1 MLEGV
6 RCVLPC
12 MLEVVEY
19 GFCLPEV
26 LEALEVPVVMGC
38 VLLSM
43 LEVSKMM
50 CCVLLCMLDAVG
62 LVCWTCWRRC
72 TACRSVCEGC

>member
-19 GFCLPEV
+19 EFCLPEV
-26 LEALEVPVVMGC
+26 LEALEVPAVM
-38 VLLSM
+38 
-43 LEVSKMM
+43 
-50 CCVLLCMLDAVG
+50 
-62 LVCWTCWRRC
+62 
-72 TACRSVCEGC
+72 